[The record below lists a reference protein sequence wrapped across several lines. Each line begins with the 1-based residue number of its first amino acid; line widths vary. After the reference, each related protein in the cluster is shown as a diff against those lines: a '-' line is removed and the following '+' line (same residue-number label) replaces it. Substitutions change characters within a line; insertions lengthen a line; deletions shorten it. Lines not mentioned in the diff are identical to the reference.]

1 MFRMQKTMTEV
12 KREKSRGK
20 KISLSSYSDFSG
32 PASTPM
38 MEELIGA
45 PLLVFVYLPTLI
57 IHPAHWECKG
67 SYWQT
72 VPSQTLPL
80 HNVYFVKYDATVSFL
95 AQVLDTVAYFFPC
108 ISNGYSDIFWHILVV
123 DTVTYFGGN
132 HGSRVWKSLKLKK
145 VYFPRTRTIWD
156 KYMFNRIVFFKF

>member
-45 PLLVFVYLPTLI
+45 PLLVFVNLPTLI

-95 AQVLDTVAYFFPC
+95 AHVLDTVAYFFPM
-108 ISNGYSDIFWHILVV
+108 Y
-123 DTVTYFGGN
+123 
-132 HGSRVWKSLKLKK
+132 
-145 VYFPRTRTIWD
+145 
-156 KYMFNRIVFFKF
+156 

>member
-45 PLLVFVYLPTLI
+45 PLLVFVNLPTLI
-57 IHPAHWECKG
+57 IHPAH
-67 SYWQT
+67 
-72 VPSQTLPL
+72 
-80 HNVYFVKYDATVSFL
+80 
-95 AQVLDTVAYFFPC
+95 
-108 ISNGYSDIFWHILVV
+108 
-123 DTVTYFGGN
+123 
-132 HGSRVWKSLKLKK
+132 
-145 VYFPRTRTIWD
+145 
-156 KYMFNRIVFFKF
+156 